1 MLRMIVPTASNP
13 SYRALKEKE
22 NTIVE
27 LKRQQEVVEVFHY
40 DMRTQDME
48 EVETDL
54 RVSFS
59 PIESTDEN
67 YPKENS
73 IIAARLE
80 FRLVFEEYVLSG
92 SVSQINH
99 VINHKIEK
107 QEDINQG
114 EVDELVSPLFN
125 LVQRMAYE
133 ITEIA
138 LDKPGIQLNFQSS
151 PEV

>member
-1 MLRMIVPTASNP
+1 MEI
-13 SYRALKEKE
+13 
-22 NTIVE
+22 
-27 LKRQQEVVEVFHY
+27 KRQQEVVEAFHY

-54 RVSFS
+54 RVGFS

-80 FRLVFEEYVLSG
+80 FRLVFEEYLLSG

-99 VINHKIEK
+99 IINHKIETQDDIS
-107 QEDINQG
+107 QE
-114 EVDELVSPLFN
+114 EVDELVSPLFDI
-125 LVQRMAYE
+125 VQRMAYE
-133 ITEIA
+133 VTEIA
-138 LDKPGIQLNFQSS
+138 LDKPGIQLNFQSAA
-151 PEV
+151 E

>member
-1 MLRMIVPTASNP
+1 MEI
-13 SYRALKEKE
+13 
-22 NTIVE
+22 
-27 LKRQQEVVEVFHY
+27 KRQQEVVEAFHY

-54 RVSFS
+54 RVGFS

-80 FRLVFEEYVLSG
+80 FRLVFEEYLLSG

-99 VINHKIEK
+99 IINHKIET
-107 QEDINQG
+107 QEDITQE
-114 EVDELVSPLFN
+114 EVDELVSPLFDI
-125 LVQRMAYE
+125 VQRMAYE
-133 ITEIA
+133 VTEIA
-138 LDKPGIQLNFQSS
+138 LDKPGIQLNFQSAA
-151 PEV
+151 E

>member
-1 MLRMIVPTASNP
+1 MEI
-13 SYRALKEKE
+13 
-22 NTIVE
+22 
-27 LKRQQEVVEVFHY
+27 KRQQEVVEAFHY

-54 RVSFS
+54 RVGFS

-80 FRLVFEEYVLSG
+80 FRLIFEEYVLSG

-99 VINHKIEK
+99 IINHKIETQDDIS
-107 QEDINQG
+107 QE
-114 EVDELVSPLFN
+114 EVDELVSPLFDI
-125 LVQRMAYE
+125 VQRMAYE
-133 ITEIA
+133 VTEIA
-138 LDKPGIQLNFQSS
+138 LDKPGIQLNFQSAA
-151 PEV
+151 E

>member
-1 MLRMIVPTASNP
+1 MEI
-13 SYRALKEKE
+13 
-22 NTIVE
+22 
-27 LKRQQEVVEVFHY
+27 KRQQEVVEAFHY
-40 DMRTQDME
+40 DIRTQEMG

-54 RVSFS
+54 RVGFS
-59 PIESTDEN
+59 PIESKDEA

-80 FRLVFEEYVLSG
+80 FRLVFDEYILSG

-99 VINHKIEK
+99 IINHKIEK
-107 QEDINQG
+107 QEDVTQQ

-125 LVQRMAYE
+125 IVQRMAYE

-138 LDKPGIQLNFQSS
+138 LDKPGIQLNFQST
-151 PEV
+151 EAE

>member
-1 MLRMIVPTASNP
+1 MEI
-13 SYRALKEKE
+13 
-22 NTIVE
+22 
-27 LKRQQEVVEVFHY
+27 KRQQEVVEAFHY

-48 EVETDL
+48 VVETDL
-54 RVSFS
+54 RVGFS

-99 VINHKIEK
+99 IINHKIEK
-107 QEDINQG
+107 QEDISQE
-114 EVDELVSPLFN
+114 EVDELVSPLFSI
-125 LVQRMAYE
+125 VQRMAYE
-133 ITEIA
+133 VTEIA
-138 LDKPGIQLNFQSS
+138 LDKPGIQLNFQSAA
-151 PEV
+151 EE